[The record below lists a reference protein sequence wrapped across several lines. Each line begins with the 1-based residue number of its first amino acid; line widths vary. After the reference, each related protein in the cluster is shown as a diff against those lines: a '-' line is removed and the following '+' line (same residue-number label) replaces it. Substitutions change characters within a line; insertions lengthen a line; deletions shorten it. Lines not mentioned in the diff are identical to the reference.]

1 MTGRTTKEGKRVLV
15 VSMFP
20 MSTPTLLSRLLPL
33 ARRLVDRGYR
43 FTFLVSDPAGVDPR
57 HPAIKVTPFRSMPD
71 LVQQIL
77 QASSG
82 QYDIV
87 HAHKPFSVTGFAS
100 YASCKI
106 KGNIAFVL
114 EADDLEQ
121 AAHQVRT
128 RQAQEIFFE
137 KFLMRAAQHVTTN
150 SWNLLAYWKQAT
162 YIPVSAELDVFDGS
176 RISEAE
182 RGRVRD
188 RYGIQ
193 GKMMLWVARLAGDI
207 DQEYIFQIF
216 HEIAAKQAD
225 LSLLVVGDGEHRPAM
240 QARVKELGLADHVL
254 FAGRIPFSDLPQYY
268 AAADLSFLPLRNQPF
283 DRCKAP
289 TKLPEAMAMEL
300 PIVSTDI
307 GEPKH
312 VIEEANCG
320 ILIPF
325 EDAASGAAKILDL
338 AADEQRYML
347 LGKNGRQYLERYRNY
362 DLLAEELRGVYERA
376 VG

>member
-1 MTGRTTKEGKRVLV
+1 MGKRVLV

-43 FTFLVSDPAGVDPR
+43 FTFLVSDPAGVDPG

-71 LVQQIL
+71 LVQRIMKV
-77 QASSG
+77 SSG

-87 HAHKPFSVTGFAS
+87 HAHKPFSVTGFAC
-100 YASCKI
+100 YVGCMLKRDV
-106 KGNIAFVL
+106 AFVL

-128 RQAQEIFFE
+128 RQVQEIFFE

-225 LSLLVVGDGEHRPAM
+225 LSLLVIGDGEYHSAM
-240 QARVKELGLADHVL
+240 QARVREIGLDEHVV
-254 FAGRIPFSDLPQYY
+254 FTGRIPFSDLPQYY

-283 DRCKAP
+283 DQCKAP

-320 ILIPF
+320 LLIPF
-325 EDAASGAAKILDL
+325 DDASSAAARVLDL
-338 AADEQRYML
+338 MADGERCRM
-347 LGKNGRQYLERYRNY
+347 LGKNGRRYLERYRNY
-362 DLLAEELRGVYERA
+362 DLLAEELHRVYEKA
-376 VG
+376 AS